1 MQYCSLQHR
10 TLLPSPCTSITGCC
24 FCFDSIFIISGFISP
39 LISSS
44 ILGNYRPGEFI
55 FQCPIFLHFYTV
67 YGKNTEVVCRSLF
80 QWTTFCQNSPPWPIC
95 LGLSFT
101 AWLIAS
107 LSYMRLWSM
116 WSFWLAFYD
125 SGLWRTHKFTFLLQG
140 ELQQLQLH
148 CPPSEIKLEVCISTK
163 PGSQRFL
170 PSESA
175 SLDPQ
180 W

>member
-1 MQYCSLQHR
+1 MALLLLWLSLFILSGAIS
-10 TLLPSPCTSITGCC
+10 LLFFSRS
-24 FCFDSIFIISGFISP
+24 SGS
-39 LISSS
+39 
-44 ILGNYRPGEFI
+44 YRPEGFI
-55 FQCPIFLHFYTV
+55 FQCHIFCLSYDSWGSQ
-67 YGKNTEVVCRSLF
+67 GKNIEVVCHSLL
-80 QWTTFCQNSPPWPIC
+80 QWTMFCQNSPPWPIC